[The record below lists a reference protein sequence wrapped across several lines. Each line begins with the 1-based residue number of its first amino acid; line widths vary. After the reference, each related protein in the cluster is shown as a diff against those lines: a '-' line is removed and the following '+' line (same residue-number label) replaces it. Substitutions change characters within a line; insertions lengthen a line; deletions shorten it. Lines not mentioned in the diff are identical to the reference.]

1 MHVTIIID
9 VFRAFTTASYVLEQS
24 PKKYILTS
32 RCHVISRLAKSFQ
45 NPLLIGK
52 PEKGSH
58 LLYDI
63 PNSPTRTKE
72 VKVKERAILHRTEA
86 GAKGILKAKN
96 TDLVLAVGLVNAN
109 ATAQYIHTLPQAKIE
124 VFPMGHEGITPSIED
139 HICQLYIQACL
150 RGEKMALSPF
160 LSTLRKGPGRYFFSQ
175 DQWQYPIEDFECCIN
190 TGRFNFAIQAEVKE
204 DYAVLSHCGANH
216 SLGGKLF

>member
-9 VFRAFTTASYVLEQS
+9 VFRAFTTASYVLEQG
-24 PKKYILTS
+24 PKTYILTS
-32 RCHVISRLAKSFQ
+32 KCHVISRLEKNFQ

-52 PEKGSH
+52 PEKGSR

-72 VKVKERAILHRTEA
+72 VKTEGRPILHRTEA
-86 GAKGILKAKN
+86 GARGILKARN
-96 TDLVLAVGLVNAN
+96 TDLILAAGLVNAN
-109 ATAQYIHTLPQAKIE
+109 ATAQYIRTLPQAKIKN
-124 VFPMGHEGITPSIED
+124 FPMGHEGITPSLED

-160 LSTLRKGPGRYFFSQ
+160 LSQLRKGPGRYFFSQ
-175 DQWQYPIEDFECCIN
+175 DQWQYPIEDFARCVS
-190 TGRFNFAIQAEVKE
+190 TGRFNFAIQAEVKN
-204 DYAVLSHCGANH
+204 DYAILSRCDA
-216 SLGGKLF
+216 